1 MVIRE
6 PALKT
11 RVSELLGIEYPVLQ
25 GAMAWE
31 SYAPLVAAV
40 SNAGGLG
47 IIGGTIFN
55 AERMLAEI
63 RAVRAL
69 TDRPFGANITSLHTD
84 IKPMLEVLIQEKV
97 LLATYGTGNPREI
110 IETLK
115 PGGVMSFP
123 VVPTVKAAMAA
134 EADGADGVIVS
145 GCEAGGHVGQLTT
158 MALVPQARDKLKIP
172 LVAAGGIAD
181 GRGMAA
187 AFALGAEAIQ
197 MGTRFIVTR
206 ESPAHP
212 KAKAKI
218 LEAGAEDTVVTGNIT
233 GLPVRVIRNRMAEQF
248 LNLES
253 TGRSPLMAKIFG
265 AGKMKQAF
273 LDGDADDGSVMA
285 GQISGLV
292 HDEPSCEELMQRTIG
307 EFRETCKAMAQ
318 NQRCR

>member
-1 MVIRE
+1 MRE
-6 PALKT
+6 LPLKT

-25 GAMAWE
+25 GAMAWV

-55 AERMLAEI
+55 AEKMHSEI
-63 RAVRAL
+63 KAVRAL
-69 TDRPFGANITSLHTD
+69 TDRPFGVNIISMHTD
-84 IKPMLEVLIQEKV
+84 IQPILEALIEEKV

-123 VVPTVKAAMAA
+123 VVPTVKAALRAQ
-134 EADGADGVIVS
+134 ADGADGVIVS

-158 MALVPQARDKLKIP
+158 MALIPQARDQLKIP
-172 LVAAGGIAD
+172 LVAAGGIGD

-212 KAKAKI
+212 NAKARV
-218 LEAGAEDTVVTGNIT
+218 LSAGAEDTVVTGNIT
-233 GLPVRVIRNRMAEQF
+233 GLPVRVIRNKMAEQF

-273 LDGDADDGSVMA
+273 VDGDAEEGSIMA
-285 GQISGLV
+285 GQICGLV
-292 HDEPSCEELMQRTIG
+292 HDEPTCEELLQRTMR
-307 EFRETCKAMAQ
+307 EFRETCKALEQ
-318 NQRCR
+318 QV